1 MTPARTDTPD
11 ILVIG
16 GGIIGTAVAREL
28 KQRHTDA
35 QVVVLDK
42 EQTGHAH
49 GSGRNSGVLHA
60 GFYYTADSHKAA
72 FTREGNRRLTEYCLA
87 RDLPLNRCGKLV
99 VTRSE
104 SQLDQLDEL
113 KRRGEVN
120 GVPLEVLT
128 AAQAQAIEPRAKTVE
143 RALFSPTTATVDPRA
158 VVEAMQ
164 ADAIAEGVQWRRGV
178 AYHGRDGD
186 RVLTSEG
193 ALTPGYVVN
202 TAGLYADVIARD
214 FGFSERYRILPFK
227 GLYLYADE
235 AEQPLACHI
244 YPVPDLANPFLGVH
258 FTLTVDGRTKLGPT
272 ATPAFWREQYG
283 GLENFSWREL
293 FDILGRQAGLLM
305 HSEFDFKR
313 LAVRELRKLQRG
325 HLLDLS
331 RALITDLDP
340 ARYPT
345 WGRPGIRAQ
354 LLDISERRLVMDFIF
369 EGDARSFHVLN
380 AVSPGFTCSL
390 PFASHVCD
398 AVARAWG

>member
-1 MTPARTDTPD
+1 MTSVRTDTPD

-28 KQRHTDA
+28 NRRYVDA

-42 EQTGHAH
+42 ELTGHAH

-72 FTREGNRRLTEYCLA
+72 FTRQGNRRLTEYCLE
-87 RDLPLNRCGKLV
+87 RNLPLNRCGKLV

-104 SQLDQLDEL
+104 SELEALDEL

-120 GVPLEVLT
+120 GVDLEVLT
-128 AAQAQAIEPRAKTVE
+128 EAQARAIEPRAKTVE
-143 RALFSPTTATVDPRA
+143 RALFSPNTATVDPMA

-164 ADAIAEGVQWRRGV
+164 ADAISEGVIWRRGV
-178 AYHGRDGD
+178 SYQGRDGD
-186 RVLTSEG
+186 QVLTSDG
-193 ALTPGYVVN
+193 VLTPGFVVN

-227 GLYLYADE
+227 GLYLYADSQE
-235 AEQPLACHI
+235 APLACHI
-244 YPVPDLANPFLGVH
+244 YPVPDLGNPFLGVH

-272 ATPAFWREQYG
+272 ATPAFWREQYQG
-283 GLENFSWREL
+283 FENFSWREL
-293 FDILGRQAGLLM
+293 LDILGRQTGLFFR
-305 HSEFDFKR
+305 SEFDFKR

-331 RALITDLDP
+331 RALISDLD
-340 ARYPT
+340 AKRYPS
-345 WGRPGIRAQ
+345 WGRAGIRAQ
-354 LLDISERRLVMDFIF
+354 LLDVSERRLVMDFVF

-390 PFASHVCD
+390 PFADHVCD
-398 AVARAWG
+398 QIATLWR